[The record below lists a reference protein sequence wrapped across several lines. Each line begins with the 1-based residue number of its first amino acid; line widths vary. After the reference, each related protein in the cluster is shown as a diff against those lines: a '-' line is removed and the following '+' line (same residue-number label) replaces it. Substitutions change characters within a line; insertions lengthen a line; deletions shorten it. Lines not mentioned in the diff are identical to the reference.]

1 MADRPLRSV
10 PTTKTW
16 SAERVQTG
24 PGSAGV
30 TTRTDRPPTTPSP
43 PNEAAVHR
51 PKRTHQIFEDDDT
64 LSLGASLGPALREAC
79 EGRLGEIEWFRS
91 TWQRGGA
98 ATGFST
104 WRRSDDKTIRV
115 MVKVPVGAR
124 EYSWTTR
131 LGAVGETDWDSEA
144 ARSLPTPRVVA
155 SGLEVGSYDMAW
167 LIVERFEGRPVSRDL
182 CADSIRS
189 VMEAAAEFQK
199 AAQLIGCGPG
209 RPEYCQWSKL
219 IKKSRERA
227 YDCGLDEPDRWASA
241 LDRLDG
247 RLHSV
252 LERWWAR
259 PMNGWCHGD
268 LHPGNAM
275 RRENGGRWALIDLGL
290 VHPGHW
296 VEDAVY
302 FERLFWGHED
312 KLGGVEPVE
321 AMAEARLRHGLPV
334 GDRDYELADI
344 RRLLTAACVPVFL
357 AREGRPVYV
366 RAAIER
372 LERLV
377 DLFGRKAG

>member
-1 MADRPLRSV
+1 MADRPLRNV
-10 PTTKTW
+10 PTAKMW
-16 SAERVQTG
+16 SAERLDTG
-24 PGSAGV
+24 PSGTGV
-30 TTRTDRPPTTPSP
+30 TTPPGRPPTTASPSLLP
-43 PNEAAVHR
+43 
-51 PKRTHQIFEDDDT
+51 RTHHPITHLIGEDNDT
-64 LSLGASLGPALREAC
+64 LSLGASLGPVLREAC

-104 WRRSDDKTIRV
+104 WRRTDGRTIRV

-131 LGAVGETDWDSEA
+131 MGTVGEENWDTEA

-182 CADSIRS
+182 CPDSIRS

-209 RPEYCQWSKL
+209 RPEYCQWSRL
-219 IKKSRERA
+219 LKKSRERV
-227 YDCGLDEPDRWASA
+227 YDCGIDEPDRWASA
-241 LDRLDG
+241 LDRLGG
-247 RLHSV
+247 RLHEI

-275 RRENGGRWALIDLGL
+275 RRENDGRWTLIDLGL

-312 KLGGVEPVE
+312 KLGGVSPVDE
-321 AMAEARLRHGLPV
+321 MAAARERHGLPV
-334 GDRDYELADI
+334 CKTDHELADI
-344 RRLLTAACVPVFL
+344 RRLLTAASVPVFL
-357 AREGRPVYV
+357 AREGHPVYV
-366 RAAIER
+366 RSAIER

-377 DLFGRKAG
+377 DRFARRAG

>member
-10 PTTKTW
+10 PITRW

-24 PGSAGV
+24 PGREGV
-30 TTRTDRPPTTPSP
+30 STPPERPPTTPSP
-43 PNEAAVHR
+43 PHR
-51 PKRTHQIFEDDDT
+51 IHTHQSPKPPTEDEDT
-64 LSLGASLGPALREAC
+64 LSLGASLGPVLRDAC

-104 WRRSDDKTIRV
+104 WKRADGESIRV

-131 LGAVGETDWDSEA
+131 LGTVGEADWHAEV
-144 ARSLPTPRVVA
+144 ARELPTPRVVA

-219 IKKSRERA
+219 IRKSRERV
-227 YDCGLDEPDRWASA
+227 YDCGIPEPDRWART
-241 LDRLDG
+241 LDRLEG
-247 RLHSV
+247 RLHGV

-275 RRENGGRWALIDLGL
+275 RREHNGRWALIDLGL

-312 KLGGVEPVE
+312 KLGGVNPVE
-321 AMAEARLRHGLPV
+321 AMAEARKRHGLPV
-334 GDRDYELADI
+334 CERDHELADI
-344 RRLLTAACVPVFL
+344 RRLLTASCVPVFL
-357 AREGRPVYV
+357 AREGHPAYV
-366 RAAIER
+366 RSAIER

-377 DLFGRKAG
+377 DLFGRRAG